1 MLKLFAHFATPLIIA
16 LSLALPIQAQEQ
28 MAQNK
33 QNHKETATASDFN
46 LFNLLAR
53 AKPQKREGF
62 SLMPASLLANIA
74 TASPGRM
81 QLAAGANVAV
91 IGNGTGGRLTRW
103 TGFTSSNASI
113 GDSIIFES
121 KSGLIGIGTDSPTSK
136 LSVAGTIESTSG
148 GFKFPDG
155 SVQTTSAAGALFTVA
170 HDNTLTG
177 DGTPASPLSVVH
189 PDALIEPVSGIE
201 VLDLTGFA
209 GVSSFIFTVPA
220 GKRLVIEHVT
230 ANCQLPAGQRFRF
243 LGIITNFTS
252 HSLIPVHVGDSGVN
266 SHFVMSQ
273 PIKIYAAP
281 LENVSVLANRPV
293 ATGSGSCS
301 FSFSGFLIDL
311 P

>member
-136 LSVAGTIESTSG
+136 LTVAGTIESTSG

-155 SVQTTSAAGALFTVA
+155 SVQTTSAAGALFSVA
-170 HDNTLTG
+170 HDNTLRG

-189 PDALIEPVSGIE
+189 PDALVEPVSDTE
-201 VLDLTGFA
+201 FLDLTG
-209 GVSSFIFTVPA
+209 SSTVASTIFTVPA
-220 GKRLVIEHVT
+220 GKRLVIEHAT
-230 ANCQLPAGQRFRF
+230 ANCQLPLGQRFRA
-243 LGIITNFTS
+243 LGIVTS
-252 HSLIPVHVGDSGVN
+252 TDHNLIPVHLGDFGGN

-281 LENVSVLANRPV
+281 LENVVVKAARSFFG
-293 ATGSGSCS
+293 GSGNCI